1 MKLKRLLA
9 VFSAVV
15 ALAFVSCDKEFSDVG
30 ADLVGDEH
38 FGLNSTNYDVT
49 AYNQS
54 TGDVQTND
62 MAVQSL
68 GYYNNPVFGKVKASI
83 VTQLE
88 LTANNPKFYA
98 PDAIDSVYMHIP
110 YYATITGADD
120 SGAAIYRLDS
130 LLPAF
135 DATNTPKIKLGVYE
149 SGYYIQDYDPSTNLQ
164 QIQRYYSN
172 QQSEFE
178 AVIAN
183 GGQRLNDDNTKIQDA
198 TVTDYSQND
207 QFVFSNQPIK
217 FYKTN
222 GDVRETLGPG
232 IYMNLNKS
240 FFQNKFYNAPAG
252 ALQNNNTFKNYFRGL
267 FFKAESAAGSDAQGT
282 LARLN
287 LSRGTITIIYKDFL
301 SQSTYES
308 SLTDPTVKKVRKK
321 ITLNLTG
328 RTVNFFD
335 SDYSNPIVPDVTLG
349 DERIQVKGG
358 KGSMGV
364 ISLFGGQP
372 TTSSPILQQMK
383 NENWLINEANMIFYI
398 DKTAMANAPEPN
410 RILLYDLDNNRP
422 VIDYYTDLSTAANS
436 KFNKVVHG
444 GIISKGSDER
454 GEYYKVRLTN
464 HIRNLVDKDSTN
476 VRLGLVVTENINNVN
491 RAYLKVP
498 FTVGSKQTKYVPAM
512 SVVNPLGTILYGS
525 HSNVPADKRIKL
537 QIYYTKPD

>member
-1 MKLKRLLA
+1 MKLKQLVA
-9 VFSAVV
+9 VFSLFF
-15 ALAFVSCDKEFSDVG
+15 ALSLVSCDKEFSDVG

-38 FGLNSTNYDVT
+38 FGLNSINYDVT
-49 AYNQS
+49 AYNQV

-62 MAVQSL
+62 MAIQSL
-68 GYYNNPVFGKVKASI
+68 GYYNNPVFGKTKASI

-88 LTANNPKFYA
+88 LAANNPKFYA

-120 SGAAIYRLDS
+120 SGTAIYRLDS
-130 LLPAF
+130 LLPAY
-135 DATNTPKIKLGVYE
+135 DATNTPKIKLSVYE

-164 QIQRYYSN
+164 QTQRYYSN

-178 AVIAN
+178 ALIAN

-232 IYMNLNKS
+232 LYMNLNKS
-240 FFQNKFYNAPAG
+240 FFQNKFYNAPTG

-267 FFKAESAAGSDAQGT
+267 FFKAESASGSDNQGT

-287 LSRGTITIIYKDFL
+287 LSRGTITIIYKDYL

-321 ITLNLTG
+321 ITINLTG

-335 SDYSNPIVPDVTLG
+335 TDYSNPITPNVTLG
-349 DERIQVKGG
+349 DERLQLKGG

-364 ISLFGGQP
+364 VSLFGGQS
-372 TTSSPILQQMK
+372 TTSSPLIQQMK

-410 RILLYDLDNNRP
+410 RILLYDLDNSRP
-422 VIDYYTDLSTAANS
+422 VIDYYNDLSSAANS

-464 HIRNLVDKDSTN
+464 HIRNIVEHDSTN

-491 RAYLKVP
+491 RAYMKVP
-498 FTVGSKQTKYVPAM
+498 FTVGSKQIKYVPAM

-525 HSNVPADKRIKL
+525 NSNVPADKRIKL
-537 QIYYTKPD
+537 QVYYTKPD